1 MKSSN
6 YTMWG
11 IFFRVVLVLWPIY
24 LIQSAWYEGSLIKL
38 IAAIVVLLLIIWWA
52 VSYIIKFYKHGKEL
66 AAQREAALAKAREDQ
81 AQIIAEKEAALAEA
95 KEELSRL
102 EAQRAEL
109 QAQREA
115 AHANEREGQ
124 ARAEAQHAEKREQQ
138 ENWEKTHGRLVTRIA
153 GVTFENDDGSSRQ
166 KYLKEA
172 YANEGVGTL
181 GLESYDYQGEPAI
194 RVLYDDM
201 CIGNIPKD
209 KVQDFMDVIDRITAA
224 YLDVERFCPDDDD
237 ARRREV
243 IYRADLTIVYSK
255 V

>member
-1 MKSSN
+1 
-6 YTMWG
+6 MWG

-38 IAAIVVLLLIIWWA
+38 IAAIVFLLLIIWWA

-81 AQIIAEKEAALAEA
+81 AQ
-95 KEELSRL
+95 
-102 EAQRAEL
+102 
-109 QAQREA
+109 
-115 AHANEREGQ
+115 
-124 ARAEAQHAEKREQQ
+124 AEAQHAEKREQR

-172 YANEGVGTL
+172 YANQGVGTL
-181 GLESYDYQGEPAI
+181 GLESYEYHGEPAI

-237 ARRREV
+237 DRSHEV

>member
-38 IAAIVVLLLIIWWA
+38 IAAIVFLLLIIWWA

-66 AAQREAALAKAREDQ
+66 AAQREAALAKLQ
-81 AQIIAEKEAALAEA
+81 
-95 KEELSRL
+95 EERARL
-102 EAQRAEL
+102 EAQREIAIAKVQE
-109 QAQREA
+109 
-115 AHANEREGQ
+115 
-124 ARAEAQHAEKREQQ
+124 AEAQLEAQRKAELAKAQ
-138 ENWEKTHGRLVTRIA
+138 EELVRLEAQKAEVEAQKELWEKTHGRLVTRIA

-172 YANEGVGTL
+172 YANQGVGTL

-237 ARRREV
+237 DRSREV

>member
-38 IAAIVVLLLIIWWA
+38 IAAIVFLLLIIWWA

-66 AAQREAALAKAREDQ
+66 AAQREAALAKARED
-81 AQIIAEKEAALAEA
+81 
-95 KEELSRL
+95 
-102 EAQRAEL
+102 
-109 QAQREA
+109 
-115 AHANEREGQ
+115 Q

-172 YANEGVGTL
+172 YANQGVGTL
-181 GLESYDYQGEPAI
+181 GLESYEYHGEPAI

-224 YLDVERFCPDDDD
+224 HLDVERFRPDDDD
-237 ARRREV
+237 DRRREV